1 MKNRFSILLAGILIL
16 GTTAFGKT
24 YKIGS
29 SQIVEHPALDA
40 VRIGVEETLKK
51 NNIDYEFDSQ
61 IAQGD
66 MSVQQ
71 LIMQKFSKDN
81 KDYIVAISTPTAQA
95 ALNATKTTP
104 ILFGAVTDPN
114 AAGLG
119 NEVNVIGVSDAAP
132 PKLLLDLTKK
142 FLPNAKRVGVIYNTS
157 EKNSES
163 NIQQLKKLT
172 KERGLEL
179 VAIGVTAMN
188 EVPSA
193 VDTVLSKVDVLY
205 TLTDNLTSSAAPV
218 IYSKSKAKRVPVIAM
233 EGESHIGLGA
243 LAGIGVN
250 YKDSGNKIGEMIVKM
265 INGESISNLPIVS
278 PTDYPILVNK
288 DVAKFY
294 NIDSEILENY

>member
-1 MKNRFSILLAGILIL
+1 MKNRFNVLLAGVLIL
-16 GTTAFGKT
+16 GVTAFGKT

-40 VRIGVEETLKK
+40 VRIGVEETLKN

-71 LIMQKFSKDN
+71 LIMQKFAKDN

-95 ALNATKTTP
+95 AFNATKTTP
-104 ILFGAVTDPN
+104 ILFGAVTDPK

-119 NEVNVIGVSDAAP
+119 NETNVTGVTDAVP
-132 PKLLLDLTKK
+132 PKLMVDLTKK
-142 FLPNAKRVGVIYNTS
+142 FLPNAKKVGVIYNTS

-163 NIQQLKKLT
+163 NVEKLKKLSS
-172 KERGLEL
+172 ENGLEL
-179 VAIGVTAMN
+179 ISIGITAMN

-193 VDTVLSKVDVLY
+193 VDSILSKVDVLY

-218 IYSKSKAKRVPVIAM
+218 IFSKAKAKKIPVIAM
-233 EGESHIGLGA
+233 DGESHLGLGA
-243 LAGIGVN
+243 LVGVGVN
-250 YKDSGNKIGEMIVKM
+250 YKKTGNKIGEMIVKM
-265 INGESISNLPIVS
+265 IKGESIKNLPIVS
-278 PTDYPILVNK
+278 PTDYPTLINK
-288 DVAKFY
+288 EMAKIY
-294 NIDSEILENY
+294 DINPEIIEKN

>member
-1 MKNRFSILLAGILIL
+1 MKNRFSVLLAGIIIL
-16 GTTAFGKT
+16 GVTAFGKT

-40 VRIGVEETLKK
+40 VRVGVEETLKK

-71 LIMQKFSKDN
+71 LIMQKFAKDN

-95 ALNATKTTP
+95 ALNSTKKIP

-119 NEVNVIGVSDAAP
+119 NESNVTGISDAAP
-132 PKLLLDLTKK
+132 PKLLLDLTNQL
-142 FLPNAKRVGVIYNTS
+142 LPNTKKVGVIYNTS

-163 NIQQLKKLT
+163 NIQKLKKLT
-172 KERGLEL
+172 KENGLEL

-250 YKDSGNKIGEMIVKM
+250 YKKSGNKIGEMIVKM
-265 INGESISNLPIVS
+265 INGESLANLPIVS
-278 PTDYPILVNK
+278 PTDYPILINK
-288 DVAKFY
+288 EVAKFY
-294 NIDSEILENY
+294 NINPEIINKN

>member
-1 MKNRFSILLAGILIL
+1 MKNRFSVLLAGIIIL
-16 GTTAFGKT
+16 GVTAFGKT

-40 VRIGVEETLKK
+40 VRVGVEETLKK

-71 LIMQKFSKDN
+71 LIMQKFAKDN

-95 ALNATKTTP
+95 ALNSTKKIP

-119 NEVNVIGVSDAAP
+119 NESNVTGISDAAP
-132 PKLLLDLTKK
+132 PKLLLDLTNQL
-142 FLPNAKRVGVIYNTS
+142 LPNTKKVGVIYNTS

-163 NIQQLKKLT
+163 NIQKLKKLT
-172 KERGLEL
+172 KENGLEL

-250 YKDSGNKIGEMIVKM
+250 YKKSGNKIGEMIVKM
-265 INGESISNLPIVS
+265 INGESLANLPIVL
-278 PTDYPILVNK
+278 PTDYPILINK
-288 DVAKFY
+288 EVAKFY
-294 NIDSEILENY
+294 NINPEIINKN